1 MPVPV
6 AVPTQQPPVLRD
18 LFNST
23 VSGAAYG
30 LAAVVVSQPFDTV
43 KTKQQ
48 AEPRFQQAG
57 LVRTALHTIRDGG
70 PVALYSGFV
79 AAAAGSM
86 LFRAVPFAA
95 YGFSSVQLRQRSAWW
110 ESHPVAL
117 ACVAG
122 STGGMLRSLLECPL
136 EVVKVRRQVGL
147 QWRWSGLYQGLPVTT
162 ARNTSVIGLFWG
174 ILEASRHWRESL
186 TDSPTLRSFLAGG
199 GCSTVAWLVVFP
211 LDVLKSRAQAP
222 QRAVLCGGLY
232 AGLGAGLLRTICAN
246 GLAMIIYD
254 EMKRTLSGA
263 GNG

>member
-1 MPVPV
+1 M
-6 AVPTQQPPVLRD
+6 LRNLLD
-18 LFNST
+18 ST

-48 AEPRFQQAG
+48 AELQFQRAG
-57 LVRTALHTIRDGG
+57 ALRTATQTLKEGG
-70 PVALYSGFV
+70 PAALYSGFA

-95 YGFSSVQLRQRSAWW
+95 YGFSSAQLRQHSPWW
-110 ESHPVAL
+110 GEHPITL

-122 STGGMLRSLLECPL
+122 ASGGFLRSLLECPL
-136 EVVKVRRQVGL
+136 EVAKVRRQVGM
-147 QWRWSGLYQGLPVTT
+147 RWCWTAMYQGFALTA

-174 ILEASRHWRESL
+174 ILEASRERREAL
-186 TDSPTLRSFLAGG
+186 TDNPAMRSFLAGG

-222 QRAVLCGGLY
+222 KLHIQQQQRGSSNGVGGRLY
-232 AGLGAGLLRTICAN
+232 AGLGAGLLRTIFAN

-254 EMKRTLSGA
+254 EARRTLA
-263 GNG
+263 ATHQAADA